1 MLASQIANPVRFVS
15 YAIPES
21 PLLVI
26 ENLWLKDYNESTI
39 FCSKEV
45 VVVLFRKETGQGLL
59 EYALILVLVAIVVIA
74 AVSLL
79 GPTIGNMFSDINA
92 SIPSP

>member
-1 MLASQIANPVRFVS
+1 MLA
-15 YAIPES
+15 
-21 PLLVI
+21 I
-26 ENLWLKDYNESTI
+26 ENPPLKDYNKSTI

-59 EYALILVLVAIVVIA
+59 EYGLILVLVAVVVIA
-74 AVSLL
+74 AVTVL
-79 GPTIGNMFSDINA
+79 GPTIGNMFSKVNG